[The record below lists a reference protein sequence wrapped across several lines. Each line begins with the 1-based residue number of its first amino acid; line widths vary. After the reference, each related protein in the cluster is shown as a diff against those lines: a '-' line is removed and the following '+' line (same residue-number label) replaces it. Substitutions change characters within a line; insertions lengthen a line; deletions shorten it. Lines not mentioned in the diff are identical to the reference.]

1 MLKKLISVMDNILK
15 YVLAALLIGMVAVI
29 FLQILTRYVFQSPLP
44 WSEEVARYLFIFVT
58 YLGVSRAIGTGGHI
72 ALDILTSNLKPR
84 THGFV
89 NLIIDLI
96 VAFYF
101 AFLIY
106 TSMLLLPIIARQFT
120 PALNISYAFIYI
132 AIPLGSS
139 LSIIYLGNK
148 MIDDVKSLSQKRG
161 ETL

>member
-1 MLKKLISVMDNILK
+1 MLNKFISVMDNILK
-15 YVLAALLIGMVAVI
+15 YVLAALLIGMVAII
-29 FLQILTRYVFQSPLP
+29 FLQILTRYVFQSPLS

-72 ALDILTSNLKPR
+72 AMDILTSNLKPR
-84 THGFV
+84 AHSLV

-120 PALNISYAFIYI
+120 PALNISYVFIYI
-132 AIPLGSS
+132 AIPLGS
-139 LSIIYLGNK
+139 LISIIYLLDKTIG
-148 MIDDVKSLSQKRG
+148 DVKNLLQKG
-161 ETL
+161 GNEI